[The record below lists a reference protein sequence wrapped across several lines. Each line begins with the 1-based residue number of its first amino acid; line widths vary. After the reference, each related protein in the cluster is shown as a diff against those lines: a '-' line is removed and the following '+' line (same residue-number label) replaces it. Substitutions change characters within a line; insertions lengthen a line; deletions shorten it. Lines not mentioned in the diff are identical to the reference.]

1 MAQNNQAP
9 FTPAAGLL
17 QRKNIYYGWYV
28 VATAMFIAAVTTG
41 ARNGFGVFVVPM
53 SEDFE
58 WSRTSISIAAGTGW
72 LMNGITQPLL
82 GHVFDKF
89 NSRNVILISLLVAGL
104 ATAGLSLTGVFG
116 DAFAL
121 YFLIFLFSFVLSSA
135 MSGAS
140 IGTLM
145 PLLARWFVKRRT
157 FVLGLVASGSSI
169 GGLILIP
176 FSAYMVV
183 LFNWQASW
191 IALGAIVTCLALPL
205 GFMFLRNS
213 PAQMG
218 LQPDGD
224 PQPTNDGA
232 NAAPSRRRGLFE
244 VEQWYH
250 SFRTPPIWNLSIAY
264 TVCGITVG
272 LLSVHFVPYA
282 QEQVG
287 ITPTLAGLIFGILTG
302 LNVIGAIG
310 GGWLA
315 DRFRRKN
322 VLGTVYAVRGI
333 AYLVLIV
340 GLLSV
345 DGIFVGGGEVG
356 YGGAGVLAD
365 PSESFRVDKFTIP
378 FLGSPGV
385 ASLWIFAV
393 LAGFSWIASVPI
405 TNSLTADVY
414 GLRALATIAGI
425 SFLCHQVGAFFS
437 IIVGGILYDMTGSY
451 LLPFSIAAACLVP
464 ASIAAYTI
472 NENKYSARYQAAA
485 PAAGAAAGD

>member
-1 MAQNNQAP
+1 MAQDNQGMAQP
-9 FTPAAGLL
+9 GPGPQVSARQMGL
-17 QRKNIYYGWYV
+17 YYGWFV

-53 SEDFE
+53 SDEFG
-58 WSRTSISIAAGTGW
+58 WSRTAISVAAGTGW
-72 LMNGITQPLL
+72 LVNGITQPML
-82 GHVFDKF
+82 GHIFDRF
-89 NSRNVILISLLVAGL
+89 NSRRVILISLLVAGF

-116 DAFAL
+116 EAAAL

-176 FSAYMVV
+176 FSAYMVE
-183 LFNWQASW
+183 LINWQASW
-191 IALGAIVTCLALPL
+191 IALGAIITCLALPL
-205 GFMFLRNS
+205 GFIFLRNN

-218 LQPDGD
+218 LQPDGE
-224 PQPTNDGA
+224 PEPTAEAAA
-232 NAAPSRRRGLFE
+232 NAPERRRGLFE
-244 VEQWYH
+244 VDQWYH

-282 QEQVG
+282 DEELG
-287 ITPTLAGLIFGILTG
+287 ISPTMAGLIFGVLTG

-315 DRFRRKN
+315 DRFGRKN
-322 VLGTVYAVRGI
+322 VLGTVYSVRCV
-333 AYLVLIV
+333 AYLVLIG
-340 GLLSV
+340 GLV
-345 DGIFVGGGEVG
+345 ATQQGISLPIV
-356 YGGAGVLAD
+356 
-365 PSESFRVDKFTIP
+365 
-378 FLGSPGV
+378 GSP
-385 ASLWIFAV
+385 ALPSLWVFAV

-405 TNSLTADVY
+405 TTSLTADVY

-425 SFLCHQVGAFFS
+425 SFLCHQIGAFFS
-437 IIVGGILYDMTGSY
+437 IILGGILYDLTGSY
-451 LLPFSIAAACLVP
+451 LLPFSIAAGFLVP
-464 ASIAAYTI
+464 AAIAAYTI
-472 NENKYSARYQAAA
+472 NEKKYSVRYQTA
-485 PAAGAAAGD
+485 PVAGAAAGD

>member
-1 MAQNNQAP
+1 MAQP
-9 FTPAAGLL
+9 DPGLGGASRRTGL
-17 QRKNIYYGWYV
+17 YYGWFV

-41 ARNGFGVFVVPM
+41 ARNGFGVFVIPM

-58 WSRTSISIAAGTGW
+58 WSRTAISIAAGTGW

-82 GHVFDKF
+82 GHVFDRF
-89 NSRNVILISLLVAGL
+89 NSRRVILISLLVAGL

-176 FSAYMVV
+176 FSAYMVE
-183 LFNWQASW
+183 LINWQASW

-205 GFMFLRNS
+205 GFIFLRNN

-218 LQPDGD
+218 LLPDGD
-224 PQPTNDGA
+224 PEPSSE
-232 NAAPSRRRGLFE
+232 AAATAPARRRGLFE

-282 QEQVG
+282 DEELGVS
-287 ITPTLAGLIFGILTG
+287 PTLAGLIFGVLTG

-322 VLGTVYAVRGI
+322 VLGTVYSVRCL
-333 AYLVLIV
+333 AYLVLIG
-340 GLLSV
+340 GLIGTQNSISLPV
-345 DGIFVGGGEVG
+345 I
-356 YGGAGVLAD
+356 
-365 PSESFRVDKFTIP
+365 
-378 FLGSPGV
+378 GSP
-385 ASLWIFAV
+385 ALPSLWIFAV
-393 LAGFSWIASVPI
+393 MAGFSWIASVPI
-405 TNSLTADVY
+405 TTSLTADVY

-425 SFLCHQVGAFFS
+425 SFLCHQIGAFFS
-437 IIVGGILYDMTGSY
+437 IIVGGVLYDLTGSY
-451 LLPFSIAAACLVP
+451 LLPFSIAAVCLIP
-464 ASIAAYTI
+464 AAIASYTI
-472 NENKYSARYQAAA
+472 NEKKYSVRYQFQTA

>member
-1 MAQNNQAP
+1 MVQHDQASFVP
-9 FTPAAGLL
+9 ESGPR
-17 QRKNIYYGWYV
+17 QRQVIFYGWYV

-53 SEDFE
+53 SDDFE
-58 WSRTSISIAAGTGW
+58 WSRTAISIAAGTGW
-72 LMNGITQPLL
+72 LMNGITQPLV
-82 GHVFDKF
+82 GHLFDKF
-89 NSRNVILISLLVAGL
+89 NSRKVILISLLVAGL
-104 ATAGLSLTGVFG
+104 ATASLSLTGVFG

-157 FVLGLVASGSSI
+157 FVLGLVASGSSM

-176 FSAYMVV
+176 FSAYMVE

-205 GFMFLRNS
+205 GFVFLRNN

-218 LQPDGD
+218 LLPDGV
-224 PQPTNDGA
+224 PEPAKDGA
-232 NAAPSRRRGLFE
+232 APAPARRQGIFE
-244 VEQWYH
+244 VDQWYK

-282 QEQVG
+282 DEELG
-287 ITPTLAGLIFGILTG
+287 ISPTLAGLIFGVLTG

-315 DRFRRKN
+315 DRFGRKN
-322 VLGTVYAVRGI
+322 VLGTVYSVRCL
-333 AYLVLIV
+333 AYLVLIG
-340 GLLSV
+340 GLVAVERS
-345 DGIFVGGGEVG
+345 I
-356 YGGAGVLAD
+356 
-365 PSESFRVDKFTIP
+365 SIP
-378 FLGSPGV
+378 LIGSAALP
-385 ASLWIFAV
+385 SLWIFAI

-405 TNSLTADVY
+405 TASLTAEVY
-414 GLRALATIAGI
+414 GLRALATISGI

-437 IIVGGILYDMTGSY
+437 IILGGVLYDLTGSY
-451 LLPFSIAAACLVP
+451 LLPFSIAAACLIP
-464 ASIAAYTI
+464 AAIASFTI
-472 NENKYSARYQAAA
+472 NEKKYSVRYQTA
-485 PAAGAAAGD
+485 PAPGAAAGD